1 MRNVL
6 LAVVAVFSLS
16 GCSWDSFPM
25 PRFLEN
31 LFPKKTKVIT
41 AKFQKKK
48 RKPKHKTKNPP
59 FANKSQHKT
68 RKNPRPNKLPR
79 PHNVHRIRPLPKT
92 YLYYLHSASLPE
104 LRHYLDSGKAA
115 EDLPL
120 EKYILLRE
128 RRKGMEEDALLQ
140 YGTLKEL
147 INAYEK
153 NKDPR
158 FKRRILELMKEK
170 EKEAAGG

>member
-16 GCSWDSFPM
+16 GCSWDSFPT
-25 PRFLEN
+25 PQFLEN
-31 LFPKKTKVIT
+31 LFPKKTKVI
-41 AKFQKKK
+41 AIKAQKKK
-48 RKPKHKTKNPP
+48 RV
-59 FANKSQHKT
+59 SQHKA
-68 RKNPRPNKLPR
+68 RKTPLPNKAPR
-79 PHNVHRIRPLPKT
+79 PHSARRIRALPKT

-120 EKYILLRE
+120 EKYTLLRE